1 MNIKLI
7 LSCVAVAILIQDA
20 NGAANHVICAE
31 APMLI
36 ADANLFTRMTVGPND
51 KMAVSRNPINPATG
65 VAGIPANCLPQERT
79 GVTHAKFNLTM
90 LQTCGAYVA
99 ESATHINFTYTVRKI
114 PNYNTSFVI
123 HRYKDSCMNFTCSF
137 IKKYTLNSTMLVPVI
152 EKIKLA
158 GLSGEGAFKFSFGFF
173 NSTTFQSPLTGNP
186 PTVQVPDYVFV
197 QAKADGLQA
206 NFILQGMMCWA
217 THTSSPSDS
226 KRYDLIQNG
235 CRAPVLAGDAANSIE
250 ILKNYNSTEVQFK
263 FKSFTWTNVSIP
275 MQAIYIHCM
284 VSVCDININSTCNQH
299 TCVAPIG
306 RRRRDVSE
314 NYKGDHLVSS
324 GPLYFKKPNPC
335 AFNNGGCYGYC
346 NDINGFA
353 KCSCPFG
360 STLGAD
366 QVTCMSERKSSEW
379 TVDSP
384 VAMFALFL
392 VALTVF
398 LVYYYRK

>member
-1 MNIKLI
+1 MNIKLFF
-7 LSCVAVAILIQDA
+7 SCVAVAFLIQDTSAQGSTVECSESPQITIEKPGFIKLGLESNDKLAITRGPVNPA
-20 NGAANHVICAE
+20 NGV
-31 APMLI
+31 
-36 ADANLFTRMTVGPND
+36 T
-51 KMAVSRNPINPATG
+51 
-65 VAGIPANCLPQERT
+65 GIPVNCLPRHKNAT
-79 GVTHAKFNLTM
+79 IATFNLTM
-90 LQTCGAYVA
+90 LQTCGVYVT
-99 ESATHINFTYTVRKI
+99 ETATHINFTYTLSKI
-114 PNYNTSFVI
+114 PAYDASFVI

-137 IKKYTLNSTMLVPVI
+137 IKKYTLNSTMLVPVVK
-152 EKIKLA
+152 KIKLA
-158 GLSGEGAFKFSFGFF
+158 GISGEGAFKFSFGFF

-217 THTSSPSDS
+217 THTSSPSDP
-226 KRYDLIQNG
+226 KRYDLILNG
-235 CRAPVLAGDAANSIE
+235 CRAPVLAGDAAKSIV

-275 MQAIYIHCM
+275 MQSIYIHCM
-284 VSVCDININSTCNQH
+284 VSVCDININSKCNQH
-299 TCVAPIG
+299 ACAAPTG

-335 AFNNGGCYGYC
+335 ALNNGGCHGYC

-384 VAMFALFL
+384 VAMFALFM